1 MLGDEFL
8 TQDELN
14 SLLNGLNSDEVK
26 QPDNN
31 PLLDMMGEIGNIAM
45 GAGSTTMSTLLRKKV
60 NITSPDAS
68 IIKFKDIKTKFSGQ
82 QLVIT
87 INYKKGLEG
96 LNTFVMPARIAQ
108 IIADLMMGGNGDL
121 PAEVQLDELGMS
133 AAGEAMNQM
142 MGSAATAMAEFI
154 KTPVDITPPTVSI
167 HDFDNGDT
175 KFPPIESND
184 EAEIIC
190 IKFSMEIKEIA
201 TTTVWQFIP
210 MHFAK
215 HIESLM
221 KGPETPA
228 VQPPPAKTQQIP
240 VQQPVQQIPV
250 QQPQQQYQPQPQ
262 YYNVPV
268 QQPMYQ
274 VPQGFSNPNIMQG
287 SEVKVNPVNF
297 GPLTGQPS
305 PATESIDLS
314 KLQLLM
320 DVPLELTVELGRVKM
335 SLREILQLYEGSMVQ
350 LDKLAGEPLDVY
362 INGRLIARGE
372 VVVIEESFG
381 IRIIEIVSL
390 EERIRTIK

>member
-60 NITSPDAS
+60 SITSPDAS

-167 HDFDNGDT
+167 LDFDNGDT

-228 VQPPPAKTQQIP
+228 
-240 VQQPVQQIPV
+240 
-250 QQPQQQYQPQPQ
+250 
-262 YYNVPV
+262 
-268 QQPMYQ
+268 
-274 VPQGFSNPNIMQG
+274 F
-287 SEVKVNPVNF
+287 
-297 GPLTGQPS
+297 
-305 PATESIDLS
+305 
-314 KLQLLM
+314 
-320 DVPLELTVELGRVKM
+320 
-335 SLREILQLYEGSMVQ
+335 
-350 LDKLAGEPLDVY
+350 
-362 INGRLIARGE
+362 
-372 VVVIEESFG
+372 
-381 IRIIEIVSL
+381 
-390 EERIRTIK
+390 